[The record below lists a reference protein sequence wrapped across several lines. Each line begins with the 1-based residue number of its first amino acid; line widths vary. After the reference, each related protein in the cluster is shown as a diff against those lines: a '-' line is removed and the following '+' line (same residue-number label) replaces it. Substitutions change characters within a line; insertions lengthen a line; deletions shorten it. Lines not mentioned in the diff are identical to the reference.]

1 MRGQTWE
8 SGIARSWKRPR
19 PSDVVPFLLPP
30 QAIDRQSLAFMGNE
44 LAIALDSPVPRGK
57 GSRRHGGIETADR
70 KP

>member
-8 SGIARSWKRPR
+8 SGIAGSWKRPR

-44 LAIALDSPVPRGK
+44 IGHRFGFTCSAGK
-57 GSRRHGGIETADR
+57 GLAAAWGIENR
-70 KP
+70 R